1 MLLPAGGPRAAPHLR
16 GTWRGGTAPSSCPW
30 LPGGRHRRSW
40 GRRGPAVLPDPQSSI
55 SCRSGEG
62 TAGQRPGPRA
72 SGHRSPSSP
81 ALCDGPVSRHRPRLR
96 VDSGQERPAS
106 QGSRTL
112 AVPQTKAVNSVMQTA
127 GKGPGMLWPA
137 PLQLGHGDKRGRA
150 GCWVFSGLQTGQWTQ
165 WEQRWLKQLGA
176 QSRSLCLGEKTDK
189 GSDAAREMD
198 TGRSHSCTLA
208 TEPGRFEA
216 AASPQEEQCY

>member
-1 MLLPAGGPRAAPHLR
+1 MLSPSPLLLPREAPLGTPGHSERPPGLGRGCSSQQEARGRPLTSVEHGAAAQLRPAALGSQEGVIGDHGGVVAP
-16 GTWRGGTAPSSCPW
+16 PSSPT
-30 LPGGRHRRSW
+30 LRAPFPVGLGKAPQV
-40 GRRGPAVLPDPQSSI
+40 RGLA
-55 SCRSGEG
+55 RA
-62 TAGQRPGPRA
+62 TPRA

-137 PLQLGHGDKRGRA
+137 PLQLGHGDK
-150 GCWVFSGLQTGQWTQ
+150 
-165 WEQRWLKQLGA
+165 
-176 QSRSLCLGEKTDK
+176 
-189 GSDAAREMD
+189 
-198 TGRSHSCTLA
+198 
-208 TEPGRFEA
+208 
-216 AASPQEEQCY
+216 